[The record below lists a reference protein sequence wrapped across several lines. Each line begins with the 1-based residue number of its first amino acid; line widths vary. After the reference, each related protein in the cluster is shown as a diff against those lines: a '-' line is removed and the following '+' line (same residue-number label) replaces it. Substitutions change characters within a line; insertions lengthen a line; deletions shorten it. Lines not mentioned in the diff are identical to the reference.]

1 MTIAQAF
8 NEITVA
14 QGGTPN
20 YSGTISGAIDALNDA
35 LAGSDQPAAQT
46 IEGAVRLLG
55 QHIGGG
61 GGTAH
66 SIACYTIDQQY
77 NITPIADCAYKG
89 VWSGENGFVAD
100 TETGVVTELLPGEV
114 FVIKPSD
121 YQSPGAI
128 AAVASSVDIQNAV
141 IYYQGSGAYGYPMPD
156 ADIVAIIPAP

>member
-35 LAGSDQPAAQT
+35 LAGSDQPSAQT

-61 GGTAH
+61 GGGTAH
-66 SIACYTIDQQY
+66 SIACYSAGQQE
-77 NITPIADCAYKG
+77 ITPIADCAYKG

-100 TETGVVTELLPGEV
+100 TETGVVTELLPGEI
-114 FVIKPSD
+114 FVLQPEG
-121 YQSPGAI
+121 YQYPAQIG
-128 AAVASSVDIQNAV
+128 VASSIDGSNAV
-141 IYYQGSGAYGYPMPD
+141 VYSTAPDIYSYPMPN